1 MKTLI
6 LVVLTLILFTGCESN
21 IRTDAV
27 VQYNGISELEPGIFV
42 KPINMKAGTSIYHTI
57 YVYCDKDGR
66 IIKNTPIST
75 HYTSGKVYKD
85 LTLLQ

>member
-1 MKTLI
+1 MKSLF
-6 LVVLTLILFTGCESN
+6 LAVLTLLLFTGCESN
-21 IRTDAV
+21 IRNNAI

-42 KPINMKAGTSIYHTI
+42 KPIDMKAGTGIYHTI

-66 IIKNTPIST
+66 IIRNTPIST
-75 HYTSGKVYKD
+75 HYVVGKVHEN

>member
-6 LVVLTLILFTGCESN
+6 LIVLALTLFTGCESN
-21 IRTDAV
+21 IRNNAI

-42 KPINMKAGTSIYHTI
+42 KPIDMKAGTGIYHTI

-66 IIKNTPIST
+66 IIRNTPIST
-75 HYTSGKVYKD
+75 HYVVGKVHEN